1 MLMAQAAAGP
11 STGRS
16 RTARRRGRFAAA
28 ALLIP
33 ALAACGTTDAEA
45 VDPLAAQKI
54 VTKLPARAGQP
65 APDAAAE
72 AARAESQF
80 AAAQAAWQAGDAVG
94 ALAIANRALV
104 EGVPPA
110 LEGGFRDLRAKARAA
125 VVASKVCR
133 VRVLPEKDAVA
144 DGTPVAIRIEFAN
157 LSGATLRVPHG
168 LEGSSDACV
177 VLTLERQDV
186 DVFGSERTTSYTL
199 SAPVDEDLELA
210 PGAAHVT
217 RLEVPAAMTTLDHE
231 GFSVL
236 AFSGT
241 FRPVALRVGD
251 SEFFDAIP
259 IERAAVRIFQK
270 GFEPLAAD
278 PLGSLRKAIEKRS
291 PPHVLT
297 CVELL
302 APSDRAA
309 AKSLLETARQADPP
323 LALVIDASLARI
335 ALAR

>member
-1 MLMAQAAAGP
+1 MPLQGAAAGP

-16 RTARRRGRFAAA
+16 RTARRRGFAAA
-28 ALLIP
+28 ALSIR
-33 ALAACGTTDAEA
+33 ARCACGTTEAPIDPFAAEK
-45 VDPLAAQKI
+45 V
-54 VTKLPARAGQP
+54 VTKLSSQDAAEP
-65 APDAAAE
+65 APDAAAK
-72 AARAESQF
+72 AARAESQL
-80 AAAQAAWQAGDAVG
+80 AAAQAAWQAGDALG
-94 ALAIANRALV
+94 ALAIANRAIV
-104 EGVPPA
+104 EGVPSS
-110 LEGGFRDLRAKARAA
+110 LEGAFRDLRAKARAA

-144 DGTPVAIRIEFAN
+144 DGTPVGVGIEFAN
-157 LSGATLRVPHG
+157 LSGATLSVPHG
-168 LEGSSDACV
+168 VLGSSDAVV
-177 VLTLERQDV
+177 VLTLERQDF
-186 DVFGSERTTSYTL
+186 DVFGNERTTSYTL
-199 SAPVDEDLELA
+199 NAPVSEDLVLP
-210 PGAAHVT
+210 PGGVQAT
-217 RLEVPAAMTTLDHE
+217 RLEVPSEMTSLGHD

-236 AFSGT
+236 TLSGT
-241 FRPVALRVGD
+241 FRPVKLRVGD

-278 PLGSLRKAIEKRS
+278 PLGSLKKAIEKRS
-291 PPHVLT
+291 PPHLLT

-309 AKSLLETARQADPP
+309 AKSLLEAARQADPP

>member
-1 MLMAQAAAGP
+1 MFPTQ
-11 STGRS
+11 GRS
-16 RTARRRGRFAAA
+16 IGA
-28 ALLIP
+28 ALLIL
-33 ALAACGTTDAEA
+33 ALAACGTTHDE
-45 VDPLAAQKI
+45 VDPLTAQKV
-54 VTKLPARAGQP
+54 VTKLPSRAGQP
-65 APDAAAE
+65 EPDAAAQ
-72 AARAESQF
+72 AAHAESQL

-94 ALAIANRALV
+94 ALAIANSALV
-104 EGVPPA
+104 NGVPST
-110 LEGGFRDLRAKARAA
+110 LEGPFRELRAKARAA

-144 DGTPVAIRIEFAN
+144 DGTPVAVNIEFAN
-157 LSGATLRVPHG
+157 LAGATLRVPHG
-168 LEGSSDACV
+168 VEGSSNACV

-186 DVFGSERTTSYTL
+186 DVFGNERTTSYTL

-210 PGAAHVT
+210 PGATHVT
-217 RLEVPAAMTTLDHE
+217 RLDVPAAMTALDHE

-236 AFSGT
+236 AFSGA

-270 GFEPLAAD
+270 GYEPLAAD
-278 PLGSLRKAIEKRS
+278 PLGSLKKAIEKRS

-302 APSDRAA
+302 APSDREAA
-309 AKSLLETARQADPP
+309 RALLTEAKTKDPP
-323 LALVIDASLARI
+323 LTRVADA
-335 ALAR
+335 ALARLASR